1 MDEPILNHLLR
12 SSILFLLLKKPLL
25 RKQDWKK
32 ISSVAVGSTRRVF
45 ELLCEEIN
53 QYKVK

>member
-25 RKQDWKK
+25 RKQNWKK
-32 ISSVAVGSTRRVF
+32 ISSVTVGSTRRVF